1 MPTPASQPDL
11 AEIDAHPLREMV
23 KIALPA
29 VLTMTSMTAMQFV
42 DKLFVTKLG
51 PDALAA
57 AGNGGVAAFFLMATV
72 MGVLGIINTYVSQNL
87 GAGTPER
94 APAYAWNGLW
104 LVGIIWLLA
113 LLPFAAVLP
122 DVMHQLRALAG
133 LESVTPEVA
142 SMESDYARILLLGS
156 LFTIGGRS
164 LHGFFYGMHKP
175 VIVAAAVGVGQV
187 VNIALTYVLVFGYF
201 GFPLWGVAGSAVG
214 TVVGAFCEF
223 AIPLAVFLSPK
234 LNAQFHTRAAW
245 RFSTKHVRDI
255 WKLGW
260 PGGVQFGNEMACWW
274 IFMSVLSAGFGV
286 AQNAAG
292 WITLQYMHLSFM
304 PAVGISIA
312 LTAIVGKCMGA
323 GRPDLAV
330 KRTWLG
336 MKLAMGYMGLC
347 ALGFILFRTQLINV
361 FHDEKT
367 WTPAH
372 YAEVLRIGSQ
382 LLILAALFQLFDGMG
397 MALIGALK
405 GAGDTVWPSVATMI
419 LAWTTIIGLGGA
431 LTKFKPEWGAL
442 GPWIAAALYIVFL
455 GIALLWRFMGG
466 KWRDIKV
473 LEPSDGTGAAISAVA
488 LAGPIAGPLEA
499 AIEQAANTAEDEVS
513 AANAR

>member
-1 MPTPASQPDL
+1 ML
-11 AEIDAHPLREMV
+11 G
-23 KIALPA
+23 IALPA
-29 VLTMTSMTAMQFV
+29 VLTMSSITAMQFV
-42 DKLFVTKLG
+42 DKLFVKELG

-57 AGNGGVAAFFLMATV
+57 VGNGWIAAFSLMSIAI
-72 MGVLGIINTYVSQNL
+72 GALGIINTYVSQNL

-142 SMESDYARILLLGS
+142 SMESGYARILLVGS

-187 VNIALTYVLVFGYF
+187 VNIALTYLLVFGHF
-201 GFPLWGVAGSAVG
+201 GFPQWGVAGSAVG

-234 LNAQFHTRAAW
+234 LNAQFRTRAAW

-260 PGGVQFGNEMACWW
+260 PGGVQFGNEMVCWW
-274 IFMSVLSAGFGV
+274 IFMAGFAAKFGT
-286 AQNAAG
+286 AANAAS

-312 LTAIVGKCMGA
+312 LQAIVGKCVGA
-323 GRPDLAV
+323 KRDDLAIQ
-330 KRTWLG
+330 RTWLG
-336 MKLAMGYMGLC
+336 MKVSMVYMGAC
-347 ALGFILFRTQLINV
+347 ALAFVIFREGLINV
-361 FHDEKT
+361 FRADSWSSEESE
-367 WTPAH
+367 A
-372 YAEVLRIGSQ
+372 VLRYGSQ
-382 LLILAALFQLFDGMG
+382 LLILAAVFQVFDGMG
-397 MALIGALK
+397 MSLIGSLR
-405 GAGDTVWPSVATMI
+405 GAGDTIFPGVATMI
-419 LAWTTIIGLGGA
+419 LAWTVIIGLGWG
-431 LTKFKPEWGAL
+431 LTHYAESWGPL
-442 GPWIAAALYIVFL
+442 GPWIAAALYIILL
-455 GIALLWRFMGG
+455 GIALMWRFLSGG
-466 KWRDIKV
+466 WKGRGVVHDEETPAPV
-473 LEPSDGTGAAISAVA
+473 PAA
-488 LAGPIAGPLEA
+488 G
-499 AIEQAANTAEDEVS
+499 
-513 AANAR
+513 